1 MIHKLLI
8 KPAQLLGNGVTS
20 FMLTKAYFER
30 HSSELRESRSLED
43 FVGSKL
49 GVPIVWL
56 DQVHGSKVGSVHAS
70 TEDLIDAC
78 DGLYTE
84 EENIALAIKTADCLP
99 LILSSKEG
107 TELSALHVGW
117 KGLQKGIVENAILKF
132 KCVTENLVA
141 WLAPCISSENYEVG
155 EDVYT
160 LFVNS
165 DSQSISSF
173 ISSSNNGKWL
183 FSLKQECLRRL
194 QRLGIEVISNQF
206 CTFKDED
213 LFYSYRK
220 NTSLKRMVTLTW
232 RKNEK

>member
-8 KPAQLLGNGVTS
+8 KPDPLLGSGVTS
-20 FMLTKAYFER
+20 FMLTKPYFER
-30 HSSELRESRSLED
+30 HSSELRESESLED
-43 FVGSKL
+43 FVVSKL

-56 DQVHGSKVGSVHAS
+56 DQVHGSKVKSVHAS
-70 TEDLIDAC
+70 TGNLIVAC

-99 LILSSKEG
+99 LILSSKDG

-117 KGLQKGIVENAILKF
+117 KGLQKGIVENAIMNF

-155 EDVYT
+155 KDVHT
-160 LFVNS
+160 SFVNS

-173 ISSSNNGKWL
+173 IPSSNKGKWL
-183 FSLKQECLRRL
+183 FSLKQECARRL
-194 QRLGIEVISNQF
+194 QKFDIQVNTNTF
-206 CTFKDED
+206 CTFKDEQ

-220 NTSLKRMVTLTW
+220 DSSTKRMVTLAW
-232 RKNEK
+232 RQK